1 MKFNRMPIE
10 VESPEEMGYSTIQY
24 NLAESS
30 VHDRTIGELGM
41 DLSNVL
47 MNYGHHRGLPE
58 LQQAIC
64 EGSHILKSEDVLVT
78 AGAAQALYLV
88 ATTLLNPEDHL
99 IVVRPNYGTNL
110 ETPRGIPCEMS
121 VIDLSFDNGFQP
133 DIDQIQKAI
142 RPNTKLISIT
152 HPHNPTGIF
161 VSQSTIES
169 LVQLSERNGFYLL
182 IDETYRHLN
191 FKTPL
196 LPYFAEKSNRVIS
209 VSSLSKA
216 FGAPGIRIGWVIS
229 RDAKLQHDLLAA
241 KEQMI
246 ISNSVV
252 DEYIALQIFLQ
263 KEKLLKEVHS
273 TLQVNYQIVE
283 NWLKANDTIFEWVT
297 PDAGAVVFPRIKESI
312 QVDFS
317 RFYDRLYSHY
327 HTVVGGGHWF
337 EQSQRYMRIGF
348 GYPSVNEFRIG
359 LENVMSCVM
368 DCKMN

>member
-1 MKFNRMPIE
+1 MPIE

-30 VHDRTIGELGM
+30 VRDKTIGELGI

-47 MNYGHHRGLPE
+47 MNYGHHRGLPQ

-64 EGSHILKSEDVLVT
+64 EGSNILKSEHVLIT

-88 ATTLLNPEDHL
+88 ATTMLQPEDHL

-110 ETPRGIPCEMS
+110 ETPRGIQCAMT
-121 VIDLSFDNGFQP
+121 VIDLAFESGFQP
-133 DIDQIQKAI
+133 DINEIQQAI
-142 RPNTKLISIT
+142 RPTTKLISIT
-152 HPHNPTGIF
+152 HPHNPTGVF

-169 LVQLSERNGFYLL
+169 VIQLSEKQGCYLL
-182 IDETYRHLN
+182 MDETYRHLN

-196 LPYFAEKSNRVIS
+196 LPYFAERSERVIS

-273 TLQVNYQIVE
+273 TLQTNYHIVKD
-283 NWLKANDTIFEWVT
+283 WLETNNDFFEWVA

-317 RFYDRLYSHY
+317 KFYDRLYIHY

-348 GYPSVNEFRIG
+348 GYPSSEELRTG
-359 LENVMSCVM
+359 LENVMGCVM
-368 DCKMN
+368 ACKIDQKT